1 MKMKT
6 KRIMALAL
14 AVILALSLTT
24 VAFAAYKGDINGDDL
39 VNSSDALAVLRYSV
53 GLDKEINEKAADMDA
68 DGNINSS
75 DALAILKVSVGINE
89 KEELPEEPETPNE
102 PEVPDT
108 PDTPETP
115 DEPTVP
121 ATTAEIVALYN
132 SAVNKVVDEKAG
144 YKKERT
150 TTIVEMNGGALLKIQ
165 LVVDMV
171 NEFLGVGTKE
181 YENSKG
187 KSEYL
192 MKASLKETDLKSA
205 TCEKI
210 GENYTVTLSLK
221 NGSSS
226 ATSKTKSDSSAL
238 ARSGL
243 FTGDVADPN
252 YDYLSSGCVYA
263 SISGVKDVSVKSI
276 KATNSNIN
284 FVAVIDPEGKLISL
298 TAAYDWTVEM
308 ENIKYTIV
316 SVKKADGK
324 AHTAV
329 ELSDFKW

>member
-1 MKMKT
+1 MKT
-6 KRIMALAL
+6 KRFSALAL

-75 DALAILKVSVGINE
+75 DALAILKVSVGIDE
-89 KEELPEEPETPNE
+89 KEELPEEPETPDK
-102 PEVPDT
+102 PEV
-108 PDTPETP
+108 P

-205 TCEKI
+205 TCEKT
-210 GENYTVTLSLK
+210 GENYTVSLSLK

-226 ATSKTKSDSSAL
+226 ATAKSKSDSSAL

-243 FTGDVADPN
+243 LTGDVADPN

-298 TAAYDWTVEM
+298 TAAYDWSVEM
-308 ENIKYTIV
+308 ESIKYTVV

>member
-1 MKMKT
+1 MKT

-39 VNSSDALAVLRYSV
+39 INSSDALAVLRYSV

-68 DGNINSS
+68 DGFINSS
-75 DALAILKVSVGINE
+75 DALAILKVSVGIND

-181 YENSKG
+181 YVNSKG

-226 ATSKTKSDSSAL
+226 ATAKSKSDSSAL

-276 KATNSNIN
+276 TATNSNIN

>member
-1 MKMKT
+1 MKT
-6 KRIMALAL
+6 KRLVALAL
-14 AVILALSLTT
+14 AAILALSFTT
-24 VAFAAYKGDINGDDL
+24 VTFAAYKGDINGDNL

-53 GLDKEINEKAADMDA
+53 GLDKEINEKAADMDE

-75 DALAILKVSVGINE
+75 DALAILKVSVGIDE
-89 KEELPEEPETPNE
+89 KEELPEEPETPDK
-102 PEVPDT
+102 PEV
-108 PDTPETP
+108 P

-144 YKKERT
+144 YKKERS

-181 YENSKG
+181 YVNSKG

-192 MKASLKETDLKSA
+192 MKASLKKTDLKSA

-226 ATSKTKSDSSAL
+226 ATAKAKSDSSAL

-243 FTGDVADPN
+243 LTGDVADPN

-284 FVAVIDPEGKLISL
+284 FVAVIDPEGKLVSL

-308 ENIKYTIV
+308 ESIKYTVV
-316 SVKKADGK
+316 SVKKANGK

>member
-1 MKMKT
+1 MKT
-6 KRIMALAL
+6 KRFVALAL

-39 VNSSDALAVLRYSV
+39 INSSDALAVLRYSV

-68 DGNINSS
+68 DGLINSS

-89 KEELPEEPETPNE
+89 KEELPEEPETPDK
-102 PEVPDT
+102 PEA
-108 PDTPETP
+108 P

-132 SAVNKVVDEKAG
+132 DSVNKVVDKKAG

-171 NEFLGVGTKE
+171 NDFLGVGTKE

-187 KSEYL
+187 KAEYL

-226 ATSKTKSDSSAL
+226 ATAKSKSDSSAL

-308 ENIKYTIV
+308 ESIKYTIV